1 MIILNL
7 SDLQRK
13 DVIDI
18 KDGKRLGRIA
28 DAYIKDDGMLDYF
41 IVVERKLFFFFKNG
55 SEKNIILKQI
65 KKIGT
70 DVILVD
76 IEEIE

>member
-1 MIILNL
+1 MISLNL

-18 KDGKRLGRIA
+18 KDGKRLGRIV

-41 IVVERKLFFFFKNG
+41 IVVERRLFFFYKNS
-55 SEKNIILKQI
+55 SEKNIILKNI

-76 IEEIE
+76 IEEF

>member
-1 MIILNL
+1 
-7 SDLQRK
+7 
-13 DVIDI
+13 
-18 KDGKRLGRIA
+18 
-28 DAYIKDDGMLDYF
+28 MLDYF